1 MNVAIVGKKL
11 KFISGAATQ
20 ARWSREPMMQSAI
33 KFDIQN
39 EKLERKFKAGTI
51 CMI

>member
-11 KFISGAATQ
+11 KFISGAAAQ
-20 ARWSREPMMQSAI
+20 VRWSREPMMQSTI

-39 EKLERKFKAGTI
+39 EKLERKFKAGAI
-51 CMI
+51 FVI